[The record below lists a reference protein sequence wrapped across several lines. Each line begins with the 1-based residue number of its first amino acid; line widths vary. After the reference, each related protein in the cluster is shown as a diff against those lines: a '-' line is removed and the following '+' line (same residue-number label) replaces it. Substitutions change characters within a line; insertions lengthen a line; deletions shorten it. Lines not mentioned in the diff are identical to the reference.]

1 MGILNITPDSFSDG
15 GRHVDLQQALDAAH
29 SMKADGADILDIGG
43 ESTRPGAA
51 PVDPTEEL
59 QRVGPVLEAL
69 QDIGLPLSLDSR
81 RPSVV
86 DAALDIGIDLIN
98 DVGGFQDPEMRSLL
112 SDPRARGVGVCVMH
126 MQGEPQQMQVDPH
139 YQDVVAEVHGFLQKQ
154 LGLLEALGIARERIL
169 LDPGFGF
176 GKTLAHNRALF
187 EALPSLCSEQ
197 HVLVGVSRKRM
208 IGQLSSRE
216 DSPAHER
223 LGGSLAAAVLAAQ
236 AGASVIRVHD
246 VRETVDALRVWNR
259 LTHQTSE
266 SMTGTSTS
274 TPTTVARAAPE

>member
-15 GRHVDLQQALDAAH
+15 GRHLDLSQALDAAH
-29 SMKADGADILDIGG
+29 RMKADGADILDIGG

-51 PVDPTEEL
+51 PVDPSEEL

-98 DVGGFQDPEMRSLL
+98 DVGGFKAPEMQALL
-112 SDPRARGVGVCVMH
+112 RDPRARGLGVCVMH
-126 MQGEPQQMQVDPH
+126 MQGEPQQMQRNPT
-139 YQDVVAEVHGFLQKQ
+139 YESVVEEVHGFLQEQ
-154 LGLLEALGIARERIL
+154 QQLLEGLGVSPESIL

-176 GKTLAHNRALF
+176 GKTLDHNLALF
-187 EALPSLCSEQ
+187 GSLDLLCGQ
-197 HVLVGVSRKRM
+197 HRVLVGVSRKRM
-208 IGQLSSRE
+208 IGQLSARE
-216 DSPAHER
+216 DAPAHER

-274 TPTTVARAAPE
+274 TPTTVANAAPE

>member
-126 MQGEPQQMQVDPH
+126 MQGDPMTMQQAPA
-139 YQDVVAEVHGFLQKQ
+139 YRNVVAEVTRFLRQRV
-154 LGLLEALGIARERIL
+154 EALQTAGVSRERIVV
-169 LDPGFGF
+169 DPGIGF
-176 GKTLAHNRALF
+176 GKTITHNLELLAGLDVF
-187 EALPSLCSEQ
+187 TELGIPI
-197 HVLVGVSRKRM
+197 LVGVSRKSM
-208 IGQLSSRE
+208 IGALTGRPLEQ
-216 DSPAHER
+216 R
-223 LGGSLAAAVLAAQ
+223 LAGSLAAALAAVSR
-236 AGASVIRVHD
+236 GAAIVRVHE
-246 VRETVDALRVWNR
+246 VGPARDALRVWSAIDETAR
-259 LTHQTSE
+259 R
-266 SMTGTSTS
+266 
-274 TPTTVARAAPE
+274 VAMLKETD

>member
-1 MGILNITPDSFSDG
+1 MGIVNVTPDSFSDG
-15 GRHVDLQQALDAAH
+15 GVALDPRVALDSVRAMAA
-29 SMKADGADILDIGG
+29 AGAAICDVGA
-43 ESTRPGAA
+43 ESTRPGAE
-51 PVDPTEEL
+51 PVPEDEEIA
-59 QRVGPVLEAL
+59 RMRPVLEAL
-69 QDIGLPLSLDSR
+69 ADDGGAVPLSVDTR
-81 RPSVV
+81 RASV
-86 DAALDIGIDLIN
+86 AALAIDAGAVLVN
-98 DVGGFQDPEMRSLL
+98 DVTAGADPAMFPLV
-112 SDPRARGVGVCVMH
+112 AGRGVGICLMH